1 MGGTSKEVESQ
12 VHTASLM
19 KKNRAWKGRKRFI
32 KRGLPIYL
40 MILPGLL
47 YFLIFEYGPLLGL
60 SVAFQNYDPFLGFL
74 NSEWVGLDHFIRL
87 FQERVFVDLLKNTFM
102 LGIFDIILYF
112 PAPIILA
119 LLLNEVRLRW
129 FRSSVQTVL
138 YTPHFVSWVV
148 IVGITTILFSTQSGV
163 VNNLLD
169 SMGYDRLELMTNP
182 VYFRPLWVIHNL
194 WNGMGW
200 DAIIYLAA
208 MSSINPELYNA
219 ARVDGAS
226 RMKMMW
232 HITLPSIMNL
242 VIIMLILRL
251 GGFMDLSYTHILLL
265 QNPLNFSV
273 SDVFDTYIYRSG
285 ILGGQFSYTT
295 AIGVF
300 KSIVGLSLVMIT
312 NTVAKRMGKEGVY

>member
-1 MGGTSKEVESQ
+1 MGSTSKAIANQ
-12 VHTASLM
+12 VHTAP
-19 KKNRAWKGRKRFI
+19 KVKRENAWKKRYRLF

-47 YFLIFEYGPLLGL
+47 YFLIFKYGPLFGL
-60 SVAFQNYDPFLGFL
+60 SVAFMEYDPFLGFL
-74 NSEWVGLDHFIRL
+74 NSKWVGLDHFIRL
-87 FQERVFVDLLKNTFM
+87 FQERVFADLLLNTFM
-102 LGIFDIILYF
+102 LGLFDIIFYF

-129 FRSSVQTVL
+129 FRSSVQTIL

-148 IVGITTILFSTQSGV
+148 IVGITAILFSTQSGA

-169 SMGYDRLELMTNP
+169 SMGYNRIELMTDP
-182 VYFRPLWVIHNL
+182 AYFRPLWVIHNI

-226 RMKMMW
+226 RIQMMW
-232 HITLPSIMNL
+232 HITLPSIMYL
-242 VIIMLILRL
+242 VVIMLILRL

-265 QNPLNFSV
+265 QNPLNLSV
-273 SDVFDTYIYRSG
+273 SDVFDTYIYRGG

-295 AIGVF
+295 AIGLF
-300 KSIVGLSLVMIT
+300 KSVVGLTLVMIT
-312 NTVAKRMGKEGVY
+312 NTIAKKMGKEGVY

>member
-12 VHTASLM
+12 VHTASSM

-148 IVGITTILFSTQSGV
+148 IVGITTILFSTQSGA

>member
-1 MGGTSKEVESQ
+1 MGGTSKK
-12 VHTASLM
+12 L
-19 KKNRAWKGRKRFI
+19 KNQFHSTSMEKRKIKWKDRGTLI
-32 KRGLPIYL
+32 KRGWPIYL

-47 YFLIFEYGPLLGL
+47 YFLIFEYGPLFGL
-60 SVAFQNYDPFLGFL
+60 SVAFMNYDPFLGFL
-74 NSEWVGLDHFIRL
+74 KSEWVGFDHFIRL
-87 FQERVFVDLLKNTFM
+87 FQERVFVDLLTNTFL
-102 LGIFDIILYF
+102 LGLFDIIFYF

-129 FRSSVQTVL
+129 FRSSVQTIL

-148 IVGITTILFSTQSGV
+148 IVGITTILFSTQSGAI
-163 VNNLLD
+163 NNWLD
-169 SMGYDRLELMTNP
+169 SAGYDRIELMTNP
-182 VYFRPLWVIHNL
+182 VYFRPLWVIHNI

-226 RMKMMW
+226 RLKMMW

-242 VIIMLILRL
+242 VVIMLILRL

-285 ILGGQFSYTT
+285 ILGGQYSYTT

-300 KSIVGLSLVMIT
+300 KSLVGLTLVIVT
-312 NTVAKRMGKEGVY
+312 NSIAKKMGKEGVY

>member
-148 IVGITTILFSTQSGV
+148 IVGITTILFSTQSGA